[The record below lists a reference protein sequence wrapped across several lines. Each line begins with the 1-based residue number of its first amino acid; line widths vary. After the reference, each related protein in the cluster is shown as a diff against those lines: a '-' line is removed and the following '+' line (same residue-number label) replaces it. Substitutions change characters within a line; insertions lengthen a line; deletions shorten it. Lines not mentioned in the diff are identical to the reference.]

1 MLENSKGDLCKCWDA
16 MNDNIILRIGNI
28 RASFQKSFYYTER
41 MHNGPFFQNLR
52 GFVSRAAMTH
62 IVKELKRCAYV
73 ETNKDIC
80 GCTLR
85 STCGLP
91 CACELSGYK
100 LTGVPIPLDSI
111 HVHWKKLTMEGPMED
126 DTEDGYELDMT
137 EATDA
142 LWRRFQSL
150 DIIGKRA
157 LKSKVCEL
165 AYPATTSMC
174 APPEKM
180 KTKGGVKK
188 GKSKA
193 PKGYDVYRDP
203 SYFEHVDKEYED
215 SQGSSKRVRTQ
226 QSQPSQ
232 PSSSQ
237 KQPSQKQPYQPSS
250 SQKQPSQKQ
259 LSHKQPTK
267 KYLEQFPKSIHPYI
281 VDIVDVE
288 PDGNCGFR
296 AIASLLGYTVDG
308 WPIVRR
314 ELDNELRNNISL
326 YEKLFGEGLK
336 VVRDSLLMSD
346 GWFTI
351 PAMGYLVANRYNVIL
366 VTLGKPSTTFC
377 PMMTSHSSSSRFFCI
392 GFVNGNH
399 WVQVNSNFKL
409 F

>member
-1 MLENSKGDLCKCWDA
+1 
-16 MNDNIILRIGNI
+16 
-28 RASFQKSFYYTER
+28 
-41 MHNGPFFQNLR
+41 
-52 GFVSRAAMTH
+52 MTQA
-62 IVKELKRCAYV
+62 I
-73 ETNKDIC
+73 
-80 GCTLR
+80 
-85 STCGLP
+85 
-91 CACELSGYK
+91 
-100 LTGVPIPLDSI
+100 
-111 HVHWKKLTMEGPMED
+111 
-126 DTEDGYELDMT
+126 
-137 EATDA
+137 DA

-193 PKGYDVYRDP
+193 PKGYDVYREP

-215 SQGSSKRVRTQ
+215 SQGSSKRVCTQ

-296 AIASLLGYTVDG
+296 AIASLLRYRVDG

-346 GWFTI
+346 RWFTI
-351 PAMGYLVANRYNVIL
+351 PTMGYLVANRYNVIL

-392 GFVNGNH
+392 GFVDGNH
-399 WVQVNSNFKL
+399 WVRVNSNFKL